1 MGGKGESN
9 ADNVS
14 TGFTLVNADIVN
26 SIISVM
32 AGFSVGICSVF
43 IVAKIITLVI

>member
-1 MGGKGESN
+1 MGGKDESN
-9 ADNVS
+9 A
-14 TGFTLVNADIVN
+14 GKLVNADIVN